1 MIAAH
6 GPTIGA
12 RGRTFTLGKDK
23 RRLHRQFEAL
33 SRAMPPARPVTN
45 RLLQDHMRLVRIP
58 AAILLIFGGVFS
70 FLPVLGIWMLPLGL
84 MLLAVDVPVIR
95 PTVSAG
101 FIRMRRRISV
111 FWRQRIRGRKPTPIV
126 KAPRPLP
133 KAAPGLSRSR

>member
-1 MIAAH
+1 MIAAQ
-6 GPTIGA
+6 GSTLA
-12 RGRTFTLGKDK
+12 ALGRTFSLGKDK
-23 RRLHRQFEAL
+23 KRLHRQFEAL
-33 SRAMPPARPVTN
+33 SRAMPAARPVTN
-45 RLLQDHMRLVRIP
+45 RLLHDHMRLVRIP
-58 AAILLIFGGVFS
+58 AAVLLILGGIFS

-84 MLLAVDVPVIR
+84 MLLAVDVPIIR

-133 KAAPGLSRSR
+133 KTAPGLSRSR

>member
-1 MIAAH
+1 MIPAYGSTLA
-6 GPTIGA
+6 A

-33 SRAMPPARPVTN
+33 SRAMPAARPVTR
-45 RLLQDHMRLVRIP
+45 RLLHDHMRLVRIP
-58 AAILLIFGGVFS
+58 VAILLIFGGLFS

-101 FIRMRRRISV
+101 FIRIRRRVSV
-111 FWRQRIRGRKPTPIV
+111 FWRQRIRSRKPAQTA
-126 KAPRPLP
+126 KAP
-133 KAAPGLSRSR
+133 